1 MKREA
6 VIRAHAAP
14 YLDAT
19 SLSNGPARKGRERFR
34 KPIRL
39 PPETWEKVQALK
51 ERLSSTFPERYITLN
66 STLEFLVNEGL
77 EQTTIPV

>member
-1 MKREA
+1 MNREA
-6 VIRAHAAP
+6 VIRAHVAP

-19 SLSNGPARKGRERFR
+19 NLSNGPSRKGRKRFR

-77 EQTTIPV
+77 EQTTSPA